1 MQAQIEISIK
11 LELSDAEL
19 EKRLLNVTEG
29 DGVDWDE
36 LAYLIEFVDAIN
48 VDIKHK
54 GKKR

>member
-29 DGVDWDE
+29 DRVDWDE

-48 VDIKHK
+48 VDIKHR